1 MASVGDLNDLP
12 ELRASMEAEKGA
24 GSKLFVYPAD
34 FHVNI
39 QTRMGIYVAR
49 LNDSSEDDAYK
60 ALYHVINFIRED
72 KENRIVIP
80 DELYWGFVRYY
91 RSRVV
96 YNPDLTAKPKAGT
109 RAYEGNI
116 VSLYQLQRILRVKE
130 AEEQEDIAEIIIRG
144 FIDVNTGQWVE
155 SLLPAYWAKMRDEVL
170 WELEKF
176 QYPIEHIILYALEAR
191 LGDYVEEDEDD
202 GYVSDLD
209 KSKKSQAAQAKK
221 IKGGWVPPDYADEE
235 DEEDEDGEEE

>member
-1 MASVGDLNDLP
+1 MAAVGDLNDLP
-12 ELRASMEAEKGA
+12 ELRASMEVEKHA

-60 ALYHVINFIRED
+60 SFYHVINFIRQD

-80 DELYWGFVRYY
+80 DELYWGFIRYY

-96 YNPDLTAKPKAGT
+96 YVPDLVAKPEVGIRNYT
-109 RAYEGNI
+109 GNV

-130 AEEQEDIAEIIIRG
+130 AEESDEISEIIIRG
-144 FIDVNTGQWVE
+144 FVDGVSGQWVE
-155 SLLPAYWAKMRDEVL
+155 SMAPAYWAKMRDETL
-170 WELEKF
+170 WELERF
-176 QYPIEHIILYALEAR
+176 QYPIEHIILYALEEK
-191 LGDYVEEDEDD
+191 LGDYDEEEEEED
-202 GYVSDLD
+202 YKSDLAL
-209 KSKKSQAAQAKK
+209 SKIYQAKQAKK
-221 IKGGWVPPDYADEE
+221 IADGWEPLCYDEGGD
-235 DEEDEDGEEE
+235 DGSKK